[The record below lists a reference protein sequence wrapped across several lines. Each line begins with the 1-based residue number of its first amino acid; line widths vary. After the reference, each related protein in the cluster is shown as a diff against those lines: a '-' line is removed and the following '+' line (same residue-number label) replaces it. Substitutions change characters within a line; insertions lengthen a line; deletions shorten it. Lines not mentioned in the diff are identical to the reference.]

1 MPAQAFATTHYF
13 TATFAT
19 STASSTTFTAS
30 TAKHPLQL
38 LLLLILLLITVC
50 FTIYIL
56 WLTEVYRYSMQI
68 QGTAQPVGLSQC
80 GTGHGTNAR
89 NLTWGHALTSTPDIA
104 TAYWFYSI
112 WSH

>member
-38 LLLLILLLITVC
+38 LLLLLLLLITVC
-50 FTIYIL
+50 FIIYIL

-68 QGTAQPVGLSQC
+68 QGTAQPVGLDMVQMQ
-80 GTGHGTNAR
+80 G
-89 NLTWGHALTSTPDIA
+89 I
-104 TAYWFYSI
+104 
-112 WSH
+112 

>member
-1 MPAQAFATTHYF
+1 MPAQAFATTYYF

-50 FTIYIL
+50 FIIYIL

-68 QGTAQPVGLSQC
+68 QGTAC
-80 GTGHGTNAR
+80 GTGHGTNAM
-89 NLTWGHALTSTPDIA
+89 NLTWGHALTSTPDKA

-112 WSH
+112 WSR